1 MAEQNKININ
11 YLHTLALQE
20 SETDTIQEI
29 DSNLYNSI
37 SDLIKNLKSEG
48 YDGVKE
54 KINQAM
60 IKMISDTTSML
71 LKLRLEKATL
81 ESSHQSVLLD
91 EEKYILITHG
101 TDTMCETAKLL
112 GESSIDKTIVLFGS
126 MVPYA
131 VNGSDAFFNFGCAL
145 GSVQLLKVGV
155 YIAMNGRILPWND
168 VEKNRSLG
176 IFQTLHS

>member
-11 YLHTLALQE
+11 YLNSLALQE
-20 SETDTIQEI
+20 SETDIIQEI

-37 SDLIKNLKSEG
+37 SDLIKNLKSES

-81 ESSHQSVLLD
+81 ENSNQSVLLD
-91 EEKYILITHG
+91 EEKYILDSKKEMLERKDVILSG
-101 TDTMCETAKLL
+101 IL
-112 GESSIDKTIVLFGS
+112 
-126 MVPYA
+126 
-131 VNGSDAFFNFGCAL
+131 NG
-145 GSVQLLKVGV
+145 K
-155 YIAMNGRILPWND
+155 PH
-168 VEKNRSLG
+168 SLDN
-176 IFQTLHS
+176 Q

>member
-11 YLHTLALQE
+11 YLNSLALQE
-20 SETDTIQEI
+20 SETDIIQEI

-37 SDLIKNLKSEG
+37 SDLIKNLKSES

-81 ESSHQSVLLD
+81 ENSNQSVLLD
-91 EEKYILITHG
+91 EEKYILDSKKEMLERKDVILSG
-101 TDTMCETAKLL
+101 IL
-112 GESSIDKTIVLFGS
+112 
-126 MVPYA
+126 
-131 VNGSDAFFNFGCAL
+131 NG
-145 GSVQLLKVGV
+145 KPH
-155 YIAMNGRILPWND
+155 ILD
-168 VEKNRSLG
+168 D
-176 IFQTLHS
+176 Q